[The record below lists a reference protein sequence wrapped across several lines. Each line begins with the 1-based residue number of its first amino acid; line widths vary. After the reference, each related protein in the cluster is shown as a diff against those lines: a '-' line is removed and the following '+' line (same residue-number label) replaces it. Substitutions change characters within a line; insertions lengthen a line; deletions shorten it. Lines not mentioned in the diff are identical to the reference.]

1 VKRCAWYVA
10 IRIELHGSRHAGFG
24 LHARTRKKAFLGFCP
39 SSPHRRGEAGSFGS
53 QVNVRSRSPQGLLPA
68 AKHIGRT
75 RNPTRVCLGVTTET
89 SEVGTVWRRLDKIR
103 EGSRRVSIL
112 DAEKASARGASKRD
126 CPKLATANSFADS
139 PLP

>member
-1 VKRCAWYVA
+1 MQVSACTLEYDERRSRAFARRVFTDMSKQGPSALRSTCAVQRPARVA
-10 IRIELHGSRHAGFG
+10 TG
-24 LHARTRKKAFLGFCP
+24 
-39 SSPHRRGEAGSFGS
+39 GEAHRADSESDSGVPGSDHG
-53 QVNVRSRSPQGLLPA
+53 
-68 AKHIGRT
+68 
-75 RNPTRVCLGVTTET
+75 T
-89 SEVGTVWRRLDKIR
+89 SEVGMVRRRLDKIR

>member
-1 VKRCAWYVA
+1 MQVSACTLEHERRRFWAFARRALTGAAKQGPSAPRSTCAV
-10 IRIELHGSRHAGFG
+10 
-24 LHARTRKKAFLGFCP
+24 TD
-39 SSPHRRGEAGSFGS
+39 
-53 QVNVRSRSPQGLLPA
+53 PQGSSSA